1 MRHFYANKST
11 LRKLKNSQPVFVM
24 ISGIYKHLKYWLSI
38 NHLERIKTYG
48 FFTHLRYVFN
58 FNISGIVVN
67 LQADL
72 TKLPPLKYP
81 PGYSVKEMDNDNP
94 EDIAAWIRIVN
105 EAYPDASENENTFHI
120 LLHSHP
126 FLEVEK
132 IFFFTR
138 SNRPVATVT
147 TGRYRKNRNVGGDA
161 RIAVLPTE
169 QGKGLGLFTINY
181 AFHYLKSLGLNQ
193 GETVITLK
201 REQSILLHIKCGFR
215 LQPDR
220 EKVMFDIQK
229 RMWPARLI
237 AKQKFIKLNN
247 QYLNSVKQNSK

>member
-1 MRHFYANKST
+1 
-11 LRKLKNSQPVFVM
+11 LKYNRPGKVM

-58 FNISGIVVN
+58 YNVSGIVVN

-72 TKLPPLKYP
+72 SKLPPLKYP
-81 PGYSVKEMDNDNP
+81 PGYSVREMDTTNVK
-94 EDIAAWIRIVN
+94 DIAAWIRIVN
-105 EAYPDASENENTFHI
+105 EAYPDASENENTFHK

-126 FLEVEK
+126 FLAIEK
-132 IFFFTR
+132 IFFITG
-138 SNRPVATVT
+138 NDRPVGTVT

-161 RIAVLPTE
+161 RLAVLLTE
-169 QGKGLGLFTINY
+169 QGKGLGFFAINY
-181 AFHYLKSLGLNQ
+181 AFHYLKSQGINQ

-201 REQSILLHIKCGFR
+201 RKQSIALHIKCGFK

-229 RMWPARLI
+229 RMWPARLL
-237 AKQKFIKLNN
+237 AKRKVINIYRRYFFKNN
-247 QYLNSVKQNSK
+247 NLL